1 METLRQQAHTIY
13 IESANVLRNYKPY
26 SSRELANALAI
37 KGVEISHNTLAR
49 WIKEGGWAQ
58 EAQQKAKATKALV
71 ANLPITKEELDI
83 VKNTSSLNAK
93 IITILNKVTDTI
105 LNRQKHGGDVTLDE
119 IEILLKTLAISNKVN
134 VDNVAI
140 EAQTKPRLE
149 LNSVIDKLN
158 VIEAE
163 IEE

>member
-1 METLRQQAHTIY
+1 METLRQQAHTLY

-58 EAQQKAKATKALV
+58 EAQQNAKATKALV

>member
-1 METLRQQAHTIY
+1 METLKQQAHSIY

-49 WIKEGGWAQ
+49 WIKEGGWTQ
-58 EAQQKAKATKALV
+58 EAQQNAKATKALV

-93 IITILNKVTDTI
+93 IITILNKVTESI
-105 LNRQKHGGDVTLDE
+105 LHRQKSGGDVTLDE

-134 VDNVAI
+134 VDNIAI

-163 IEE
+163 IED